1 MEFPIYPSGG
11 EAQRADLRLLLIEGL
26 ALCDQ
31 CRAELSV
38 YPGDGKAQRADSG
51 LLLTEGLAFAISAG
65 QGFPCAR
72 ALRT

>member
-51 LLLTEGLAFAISAG
+51 RVLTLL
-65 QGFPCAR
+65 
-72 ALRT
+72 